1 MTTPLAS
8 EPMPGDGQVPYM
20 SDLAQLLWERLPEI
34 YGTLDG
40 RDLTWSFKR
49 YLAALADPGGAV
61 SDTYIGVDGDRPLGP
76 ATPLPWALTGQ
87 DLTNWRSARIAR
99 LSSLGD
105 PTQADSTWL
114 PWLAQLVGARLDSAA
129 SDAEQRDTIRFATS
143 GWRAGTTSAIED
155 AARSALTGSRFAK
168 VLQATDG
175 DAPGTPWDLTVV
187 TRASETPNPGA
198 VIDAILRKG
207 VKPAG
212 AVLHTRSY
220 EASWTTL
227 GATRPTWLD
236 WRLAGSWQ
244 RIEESGLSYAS
255 VPDNL
260 MANPSF
266 ETGTTGWTALH
277 SAAFTTVEG
286 GVDGINEARLVAS
299 VTGAGLTAAAVIPG
313 ILASRDYL
321 YGYSLFSSVALPSVT
336 LTVAWSTAAHAA
348 ISTTTVTV
356 TSIPANTWVRISG
369 AHLAPVAAANALPSI
384 DVGTLASG
392 SIVNLD
398 AGLFRLIT

>member
-1 MTTPLAS
+1 MTTPLIS
-8 EPMPGDGQVPYM
+8 EPLPGDGQVPYM
-20 SDLAQLLWERLPEI
+20 SALTQLLWERLPEI
-34 YGTLDG
+34 YATMDA

-49 YLAALADPGGAV
+49 YLAAITESGGAV
-61 SDTYIGVDGDRPLGP
+61 SDTYIGIDGDRPLGP
-76 ATPLPWALTGQ
+76 PAPIPWGLTDQ
-87 DLTNWRSARIAR
+87 DLANWRAARP
-99 LSSLGD
+99 SSLGD
-105 PTQADSTWL
+105 PQQADSAWL
-114 PWLAQLVGARLDSAA
+114 PWLAQLVGARLDPAA
-129 SDAEQRDTIRFATS
+129 SDAEQRDTIQFATS

-187 TRASETPNPGA
+187 TRASETPDPGA

-212 AVLHTRSY
+212 VVLHTRSY
-220 EASWTTL
+220 EASWATL
-227 GATRPTWLD
+227 EATRPTWLD
-236 WRLAGSWQ
+236 WRLAGTWQ

-260 MANPSF
+260 MVNPSF
-266 ETGTTGWTALH
+266 ETGTTGWSALH

-286 GVDGINEARLVAS
+286 GVDGVDEARLVAS
-299 VTGAGLTAAAVIPG
+299 VTGAGLVAAAVIPG

-321 YGYSLFSSVALPSVT
+321 YGYSLFSSVALANVVLS
-336 LTVAWSTAAHAA
+336 VAWTTAAHAA
-348 ISTTTVTV
+348 ISTSTVTI
-356 TSIPANTWVRISG
+356 TSVPANTWVRVSG
-369 AHLAPVAAANALPSI
+369 VHLAPVAAANALPSI